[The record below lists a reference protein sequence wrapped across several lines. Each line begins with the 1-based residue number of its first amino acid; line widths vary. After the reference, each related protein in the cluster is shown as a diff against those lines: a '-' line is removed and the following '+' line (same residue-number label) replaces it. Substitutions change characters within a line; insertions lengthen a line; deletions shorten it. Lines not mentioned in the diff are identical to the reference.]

1 MWLLRRVGGLC
12 CTADLYRDEADV
24 WYSSRIQLEI
34 DYEPGEKLGEG
45 SYAVVRAVRRPAVAS
60 LLVRDTT
67 SGWCFVARGTA
78 LGQGALIL
86 LLFTPKKTYV
96 GGFRHP
102 YSVQGYL
109 SGRPEGPCG
118 RPTRLT

>member
-1 MWLLRRVGGLC
+1 MPSLPVKH
-12 CTADLYRDEADV
+12 EA
-24 WYSSRIQLEI
+24 
-34 DYEPGEKLGEG
+34 
-45 SYAVVRAVRRPAVAS
+45 AVAS

-96 GGFRHP
+96 ALAVFGTPIRSEGIFPGGPKDR
-102 YSVQGYL
+102 VV
-109 SGRPEGPCG
+109 GR
-118 RPTRLT
+118 RA